1 MTIDRPLFA
10 ALEHNPNWPQVP
22 NHPHKTLIIGGSASG
37 KTNSLFSLLCH
48 QPDIDKIYL
57 YAKNPYETNYQL
69 LINKGKGAG
78 FKHYNDSKALIEYSN
93 DIDIYENIE
102 EYNPNNQRKILI
114 IFDDM
119 MIFLVKKLN
128 PIVTESFI
136 RGKKLNFSL
145 IFITQSYFLVPRN
158 IKLNSIHFHY
168 ENSE

>member
-1 MTIDRPLFA
+1 M
-10 ALEHNPNWPQVP
+10 
-22 NHPHKTLIIGGSASG
+22 
-37 KTNSLFSLLCH
+37 
-48 QPDIDKIYL
+48 
-57 YAKNPYETNYQL
+57 
-69 LINKGKGAG
+69 
-78 FKHYNDSKALIEYSN
+78 
-93 DIDIYENIE
+93 
-102 EYNPNNQRKILI
+102 I

-168 ENSE
+168 ENSK